1 MAKTKISE
9 WDSVAAN
16 NTDINNININEGC
29 PPSTINNAIREAMA
43 QVKDYIDG
51 SSGDYLINSGGI
63 TSNGQ
68 ANFNGDTRINGQF
81 RLNGSSGVTGQ
92 VFTSSGGTNVP
103 SWTTLGTMSTQN
115 ANSVNISGTVQTAN
129 FNSTGICKIDGSTG
143 AAGQVLVSTGSNAH
157 PNWTTLQVFV
167 SGMIML
173 WSGSTSSV
181 PSGWALCNGSN
192 GTPNLIN
199 RFVVGAGSLSAVNAT
214 GGNVTATTSNTG
226 LTTSSKTLS
235 VSRDGWGTT
244 GGPLGTATA
253 GRVLV
258 GSGQAEYSE
267 GLESIRAA
275 GSNRSL
281 GSHNH
286 TIGGHNHTVD
296 TRSKYY
302 ALAYIMKL

>member
-1 MAKTKISE
+1 MAKNSVSE
-9 WDSVAAN
+9 WSTVSSGNGDIAGITLGLDMPPSYVN
-16 NTDINNININEGC
+16 NAMQEMMAQIKQWKDGYIDPDTSLPVYQSLTVNNIDIEG
-29 PPSTINNAIREAMA
+29 N
-43 QVKDYIDG
+43 
-51 SSGDYLINSGGI
+51 
-63 TSNGQ
+63 
-68 ANFNGDTRINGQF
+68 ANFKGGMKLDGNYGD
-81 RLNGSSGVTGQ
+81 
-92 VFTSSGGTNVP
+92 
-103 SWTTLGTMSTQN
+103 
-115 ANSVNISGTVQTAN
+115 
-129 FNSTGICKIDGSTG
+129 
-143 AAGQVLVSTGSNAH
+143 AGQVLMSSGSSAT
-157 PNWTTLQVFV
+157 PNWTTLEVFV
-167 SGMIML
+167 RGMIML
-173 WSGSTSSV
+173 WSGSTGTV
-181 PSGWALCNGSN
+181 PSGWRLCDGGG
-192 GTPNLIN
+192 GTPNLRD
-199 RFVVGAGSLSAVNAT
+199 RFVVGAGSSYAVNAT
-214 GGNVTATTSNTG
+214 GGSNTRTTNTKS

-296 TRSKYY
+296 TRSPYY